1 MKILYISQY
10 YPPEMGAPAARVSE
24 LARQWQRRGHEV
36 TVLTAF
42 PHHPHGTK
50 RPEDR
55 GVLTRRESDQGI
67 DIVRTYVYAARNSG
81 FLLRIVSYLSFM
93 ISAIV
98 IGTFRVGKPDV
109 VIATSPQF
117 FTAIAGWWMALVKR
131 VPFVFEVRDL
141 WPESIVT
148 VGAMRDSLAIR
159 QLKRTAAW
167 LYETCDQLVTVGD
180 GYRRRIVDTYG
191 VSESKI
197 EVVTNGV
204 DLKLFQHD
212 EQARQEIRTKHGWQD
227 QCVAL
232 YLGTHGMAHALDS
245 VLRSAKELAGKAPVR
260 FVFVGDGAEKPKLLQ
275 MAAELGL
282 DNVEFL
288 PPVQKDLVV
297 KYYAAADLC
306 LVPLRK
312 VDLFTDVLPSKLFEI
327 MGMSKPIVLSV
338 DGEARK
344 VVEQA
349 EAGVFVEP
357 ENHVALAETL
367 VRLHQAADERTR
379 MGVSGRRF
387 VERYYDRNVLAD
399 NYLSLLNWVVQ
410 PQTAPIT
417 LEPRPAAEVG
427 RQAA

>member
-10 YPPEMGAPAARVSE
+10 YPPEMGAPSARVSE

-42 PHHPHGTK
+42 PHHPHGKK

-55 GVLTRRESDQGI
+55 GVLTRREEDHGI
-67 DIVRTYVYAARNSG
+67 DVVRTYVFAARNAG

-93 ISAIV
+93 LSAIV

-117 FTAIAGWWMALVKR
+117 FTSIAGWWIALVKR
-131 VPFVFEVRDL
+131 APFVFEVRDL

-159 QLKRTAAW
+159 VLKRMAAW
-167 LYETCDQLVTVGD
+167 LYATCDQLVTVGD
-180 GYRRRIVDTYG
+180 GYRRRIVELYD
-191 VSESKI
+191 VPEDKI
-197 EVVTNGV
+197 KVVTNGV
-204 DLKLFQHD
+204 DLQLFQHD
-212 EQARQEIRTKHGWQD
+212 EKARRELREQHGWKD
-227 QCVAL
+227 ECVAL

-245 VLRSAKELAGKAPVR
+245 VLESARRLAGKAPVR
-260 FVFVGDGAEKPKLLQ
+260 FVFVGDGAEKEKLMQ
-275 MAAELGL
+275 IASEAGL
-282 DNVEFL
+282 DNVEFH
-288 PPVQKDLVV
+288 PPVQKDMVV

-349 EAGVFVEP
+349 GAGVFVEP
-357 ENHVALAETL
+357 ENDEQLAEAL
-367 VRLHQAADERTR
+367 VRLYESSEERLR
-379 MGVSGRRF
+379 MGDSGRRF

-399 NYLSLLNWVVQ
+399 NYLSLLQWVAQSQAGVASQ
-410 PQTAPIT
+410 PQPAGAVG
-417 LEPRPAAEVG
+417 RPAA
-427 RQAA
+427 